1 MIQFFFSLGGEVGFD
16 LINFYYF
23 IRAID
28 ASADGQIVYASHV
41 SRRAPW
47 QRGEAASR
55 ATVSDPKVA

>member
-1 MIQFFFSLGGEVGFD
+1 MGSVLLQAQEAEAGRRGADGGAPD
-16 LINFYYF
+16 S
-23 IRAID
+23 AD

>member
-1 MIQFFFSLGGEVGFD
+1 MGGEVGFD